1 MQGVKRSDN
10 SVTSAQQSGV
20 RSGLWSC
27 TEAFASDLQAK
38 LALSKIPA
46 LDGLRAIAVFL
57 VIFYHFGFLWVPG
70 GTGVTMFFVL
80 SGFLIT
86 WLLLKENEKYG
97 AISLKAFY
105 RRRILRIFPAF
116 YAYWVGLVFLLI
128 IAGKPV
134 LWSQAIA
141 SFFYLTNYYDAVFGD
156 PNTGFSHTWSLAIEE
171 QFYLLWPFLFFRFR
185 QDLRRM
191 TIFLICVIGGVW
203 LHRFIL
209 YSVFDVDQAYFYSA
223 FDTRMDSLMVGCL
236 LAVLLKRGMIMS
248 FWKTLCSSLFMPL
261 LVLALL
267 AVSIYCGEVW
277 FHRYRDVIGF
287 AVEPPLIAVFLVQ
300 MISLSSF
307 SALKWIDWPVVRYLG
322 GISYSLYL
330 YQQITLDPVKKLL
343 ASMPVLVQWIAA
355 VAVTVIIASISYH
368 VIERPFLR
376 LKDAK
381 PNRLA
386 SQKD

>member
-1 MQGVKRSDN
+1 
-10 SVTSAQQSGV
+10 
-20 RSGLWSC
+20 
-27 TEAFASDLQAK
+27 
-38 LALSKIPA
+38 
-46 LDGLRAIAVFL
+46 
-57 VIFYHFGFLWVPG
+57 
-70 GTGVTMFFVL
+70 
-80 SGFLIT
+80 
-86 WLLLKENEKYG
+86 
-97 AISLKAFY
+97 
-105 RRRILRIFPAF
+105 
-116 YAYWVGLVFLLI
+116 
-128 IAGKPV
+128 
-134 LWSQAIA
+134 
-141 SFFYLTNYYDAVFGD
+141 
-156 PNTGFSHTWSLAIEE
+156 
-171 QFYLLWPFLFFRFR
+171 
-185 QDLRRM
+185 M